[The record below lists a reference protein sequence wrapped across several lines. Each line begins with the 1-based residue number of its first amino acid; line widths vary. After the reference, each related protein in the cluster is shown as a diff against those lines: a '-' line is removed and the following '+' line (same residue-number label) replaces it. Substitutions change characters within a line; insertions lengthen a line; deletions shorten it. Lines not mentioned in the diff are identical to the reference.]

1 MKKITKEEVLK
12 VSKLARISIKE
23 DEIEKYKKELEEVL
37 DIIFSIEKVEF
48 SQEKMISPTDNVNM
62 LRDDEPRSLSVE
74 EVLKNAP
81 ETFEDYIKV
90 PRVVE

>member
-62 LRDDEPRSLSVE
+62 LRDDEPRSISVE